1 LFDDERPGNQMARTP
16 ELIFE
21 NHADALVAGDMD
33 RFMSDYGADSVLI
46 TAAGAVHG
54 KSSIRAAFSDVL
66 KLLSNPTWDL
76 HTRIFDGNVLFLGW
90 KVTSETNRMEGVDT
104 FVFGDD
110 GIRVHTVHFVVEQV
124 A

>member
-1 LFDDERPGNQMARTP
+1 MTRTP
-16 ELIFE
+16 EQIFE
-21 NHADALVAGDMD
+21 NHSGALVAGDMD
-33 RFMSDYGADSVLI
+33 QFMSDYGDDSVLI
-46 TAAGAVHG
+46 TSGGAVHG
-54 KSSIRAAFSDVL
+54 TSNIRDAFTDVL
-66 KLLSNPTWDL
+66 KLLPNPTWDL

-90 KVTSETNRMEGVDT
+90 KVTSDTNRMEGVDT